1 MRLQGGVLSTVG
13 RKFSRT
19 RFRPPECYSD
29 TDRIA
34 YGEALSILHHLLAP
48 SYSRRAI
55 DNHLRYAGKTG
66 KLTRGIDGKLTFG
79 DIARFSTQHYANATW
94 AKSRMRHSARVEV
107 QGVSAK
113 AEQGTP
119 DVAETDAALINQLR
133 RQLDDAV
140 AHGARLQ
147 EQINR
152 DRPDTECGAA
162 VRAGGRKGGNS
173 PKTFYA

>member
-1 MRLQGGVLSTVG
+1 MGRPYTRL
-13 RKFSRT
+13 KYE
-19 RFRPPECYSD
+19 PPEKYKPNGL
-29 TDRIA
+29 IGH
-34 YGEALSILHHLLAP
+34 GEAVSMITDLLGP
-48 SYSRRAI
+48 TYSRRNI
-55 DNHLRYAGKTG
+55 ENHVRYATRTE
-66 KLTRGIDGKLTFG
+66 KLTRATDGSFKFS

-133 RQLDDAV
+133 RQLDHSV
-140 AHGARLQ
+140 AHCARLQ

-173 PKTFYA
+173 PKTF

>member
-1 MRLQGGVLSTVG
+1 MGKR
-13 RKFSRT
+13 FT
-19 RFRPPECYSD
+19 RIRYGPPEKYSD
-29 TDRIA
+29 EDRIG
-34 YGEALSILHHLLAP
+34 YGEAVSMITDLLGP
-48 SYSRRAI
+48 TYSRRQI
-55 DNHLRYAGKTG
+55 ENHVRYATRTE
-66 KLTRGIDGKLTFG
+66 KLTRATDGSFKFS

-94 AKSRMRHSARVEV
+94 AKGRMRHSVRVEV

-113 AEQGTP
+113 GEQGTP